1 MKFAQQPSRRLNR
14 ASSAG
19 AETRGRLV
27 ADPSRPAA
35 VRQDGIALFIVL
47 VLVVVLTIVIFQ
59 LTFTTKIEERISR
72 NRQGFLELSYT
83 LQAVARSGLQVL
95 ETDLMHDLGF
105 IEDEED
111 SEDSAAGVPGL
122 GNGSGPGNGNGGGR
136 QQERYDHRH
145 EEWAHAINESLNDSD
160 VTLRIVSGEGC
171 IDLNHLFEYPQ
182 YTEEELEEIEEDGG
196 GPPSLPG
203 LPGADDDDEDDE
215 GFDDFDED
223 IDEWEPPTQ
232 EQVEDAELILSR
244 LIQSLISANEEGD
257 FPYLE
262 TPDPDSVAREVV
274 AWVESRQ
281 EEESTRLIRSL
292 EPLLEIDGVSG
303 ELYYGP
309 QREELEDDDR
319 EADDLFGSILDEF
332 NELPGFEQ
340 FDDGVEEIPRPLGLR
355 DVLTVHS
362 SGKINLN
369 VARPEVYAALM
380 LSFEDLDEALEI
392 AFEIDAWLNSYEEAE
407 EGQQVAGEPAE
418 EEEEEGESF
427 QQLKK
432 FDDLGQ
438 VNETWTEGDASDD
451 NILDLLRIDLEPV
464 SAYKSDF
471 FTIQVDGERDNRRMR
486 GSMAVARV
494 EMDLIVL
501 SWEESGY

>member
-1 MKFAQQPSRRLNR
+1 MKFAQQPSRFQKRT
-14 ASSAG
+14 SSAG
-19 AETRGRLV
+19 TEAGGSQLP
-27 ADPSRPAA
+27 ARPRSAA
-35 VRQDGIALFIVL
+35 AGQEGIALFIVL

-83 LQAVARSGLQVL
+83 LQAVARNGLQAL
-95 ETDLMHDLGF
+95 ETDLMDDLGF
-105 IEDEED
+105 IEDEDD
-111 SEDSAAGVPGL
+111 SVDGAAGAPGL
-122 GNGSGPGNGNGGGR
+122 GNAAGAGAGGGGGGGGR

-145 EEWAHAINESLNDSD
+145 EEWAHELNESLNDSD

-182 YTEEELEEIEEDGG
+182 YTEEELEEIEDDGG
-196 GPPSLPG
+196 EPPSLPG
-203 LPGADDDDEDDE
+203 LPNTEDDDEDL
-215 GFDDFDED
+215 DDLEEE
-223 IDEWEPPTQ
+223 IEEWEPPTQ

-244 LIQSLISANEEGD
+244 LIQSLISSNEEGE

-262 TPDPDSVAREVV
+262 TPDPDAVAREIVG
-274 AWVESRQ
+274 WVESRQ

-292 EPLLEIDGVSG
+292 EPLLEIDGVTG

-309 QREELEDDDR
+309 QPEDLEEDERD
-319 EADDLFGSILDEF
+319 EDDLFGSILDEVT
-332 NELPGFEQ
+332 EMPGFEQ
-340 FDDGVEEIPRPLGLR
+340 FEDGVEEIPRPLGLR

-392 AFEIDAWLNSYEEAE
+392 AFEIDAWLNSFEEAE
-407 EGQQVAGEPAE
+407 DGQQVAGEPTE

-427 QQLKK
+427 QQLQK

-438 VNETWTEGDASDD
+438 VNETWTEGGASDD

-464 SAYKSDF
+464 SVYKSDF

-486 GSMAVARV
+486 GTMAVARV